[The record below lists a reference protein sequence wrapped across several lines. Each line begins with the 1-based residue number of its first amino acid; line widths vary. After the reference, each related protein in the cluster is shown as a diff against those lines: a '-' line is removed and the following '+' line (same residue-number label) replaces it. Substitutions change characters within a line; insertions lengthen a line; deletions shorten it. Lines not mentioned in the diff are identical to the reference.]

1 MAGRTI
7 TVNLPEALYE
17 RVRETAEASSL
28 SPEEAL
34 IQFIAVSFPI
44 LEDDLAPDI
53 RSELAAWSLLS
64 DTKLW
69 EIADITMDEDQQTQM
84 EALAELSKRRPLTEV
99 EQSILSQLMEEARR
113 IMLRKAEAYRV
124 LARRGH
130 PVFAPSGSLPD

>member
-28 SPEEAL
+28 SLEETL
-34 IQFIAVSFPI
+34 TQFIAVSFPI
-44 LEDDLAPDI
+44 EDDLSPDI
-53 RSELAAWSLLS
+53 RSELAAWPLLS
-64 DTKLW
+64 DAKLW
-69 EIADITMDEDQQTQM
+69 EIANSAMN
-84 EALAELSKRRPLTEV
+84 EAQETHLETLAELSKRRPLTEV

>member
-17 RVRETAEASSL
+17 RVKETAEASSL

-44 LEDDLAPDI
+44 LEDDLSPDI

-64 DTKLW
+64 DAKLW
-69 EIADITMDEDQQTQM
+69 EIVDSTMDEDQQTQM
-84 EALAELSKRRPLTEV
+84 ETLAELSKRRPLTE
-99 EQSILSQLMEEARR
+99 I
-113 IMLRKAEAYRV
+113 
-124 LARRGH
+124 
-130 PVFAPSGSLPD
+130 